1 MWSLPLYQILH
12 QSRCKMKHETQLFD
26 IVCINVHNDLQTLD
40 VCGKEMRRF
49 LEEGKNLYGQYAM
62 SFNYLKDIND
72 EFSAQMNEIQA
83 LTTRL
88 QQLNANIES
97 FEANMLKVHN
107 AIRISELNK
116 ERVTKMFSI
125 FREHLLLKINIINKE
140 LK

>member
-1 MWSLPLYQILH
+1 
-12 QSRCKMKHETQLFD
+12 MKHETQLFD

-49 LEEGKNLYGQYAM
+49 LEEGNNLYGQYAM

-88 QQLNANIES
+88 Q
-97 FEANMLKVHN
+97 
-107 AIRISELNK
+107 
-116 ERVTKMFSI
+116 
-125 FREHLLLKINIINKE
+125 
-140 LK
+140 